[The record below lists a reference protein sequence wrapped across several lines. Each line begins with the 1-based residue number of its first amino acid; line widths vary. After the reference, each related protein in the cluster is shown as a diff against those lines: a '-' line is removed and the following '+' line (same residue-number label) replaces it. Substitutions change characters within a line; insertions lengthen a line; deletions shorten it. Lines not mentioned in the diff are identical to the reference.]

1 MYDHLTYA
9 HKLADA
15 IRADLDRYLDSPQD
29 YSAQYIEPI
38 LTAAEELQ
46 DTIERMLKEIK
57 K

>member
-1 MYDHLTYA
+1 MFEHLTYA

-15 IRADLDRYLDSPQD
+15 IRADLDRYMESPAD
-29 YSAQYIEPI
+29 YSAEYIEPI

-46 DTIERMLKEIK
+46 DAIEQMLKEIK

>member
-1 MYDHLTYA
+1 MFEHLTYA

-15 IRADLDRYLDSPQD
+15 ICADLDRYLESPAD
-29 YSAQYIEPI
+29 YSAEYIEPI

-46 DTIERMLKEIK
+46 DAIEQMLKEIK

>member
-46 DTIERMLKEIK
+46 DAIERMLKEIK

>member
-1 MYDHLTYA
+1 MFEHLTYA

-15 IRADLDRYLDSPQD
+15 IRADLDRYMESPAD
-29 YSAQYIEPI
+29 YSAEYIEPI

-46 DTIERMLKEIK
+46 DAIEKMLKEIK